1 MATEQQLEQYRTE
14 GYFIAADAVAPEMVE
29 ELREALGRCERKVR
43 AGAVVDDSEGIRL
56 DGDPVEALS
65 HIRAL
70 LAPEFGEPVFAEYL
84 ESAPVLRF
92 VNALLGEELRLG
104 WVSALVVDDRPYRT
118 GWHRDI
124 GREERDGSYEVE
136 MEILGRY
143 RKNLVKWHLALIDD
157 PCLWLVPGSHRRYR
171 TGEEREFLVGGA
183 AGELSTGEAD
193 PAGTGADD
201 FLDRQH
207 HPPRPDAGGSEAA
220 DDAHRRAGTVRRR
233 RPSRRARRALPVD
246 DRRRWRK
253 PAGGGA
259 EVLRQLARRGAGV
272 SPVPRAAARLGS
284 FPG

>member
-14 GYFIAADAVAPEMVE
+14 GYFIADDGVAPEMLE

-43 AGAVVDDSEGIRL
+43 AGAVVDDSERIRL

-84 ESAPVLRF
+84 ESAPVLRC
-92 VNALLGEELRLG
+92 VNPLLGEELRLG
-104 WVSALVVDDRPYRT
+104 WVSALVVDDRPYWT

-183 AGELSTGEAD
+183 AGELSTGKQILLKQGQTIFWTGNTIHRGLMPEGVKRRMTLTAGLARYDAGDPPEELDERYRWMLAD
-193 PAGTGADD
+193 AVGDSLPAGT
-201 FLDRQH
+201 
-207 HPPRPDAGGSEAA
+207 
-220 DDAHRRAGTVRRR
+220 RRFY
-233 RPSRRARRALPVD
+233 D
-246 DRRRWRK
+246 NW
-253 PAGGGA
+253 
-259 EVLRQLARRGAGV
+259 
-272 SPVPRAAARLGS
+272 RAAVRA
-284 FPG
+284 